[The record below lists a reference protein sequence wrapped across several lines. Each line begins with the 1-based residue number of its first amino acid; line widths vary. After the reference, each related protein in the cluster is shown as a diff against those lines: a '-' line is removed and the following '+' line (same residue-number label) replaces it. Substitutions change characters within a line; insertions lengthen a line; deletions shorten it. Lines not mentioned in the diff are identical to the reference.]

1 MMILRSRLAARRD
14 EERREAARKL
24 RNTQVTSNDRSDK
37 IRTWNFN
44 QVCHLPTLTDIR
56 TG

>member
-14 EERREAARKL
+14 EERKDSARKL

-44 QVCHLPTLTDIR
+44 QVNNMDDDN
-56 TG
+56 